1 MFYHQETTWEYLS
14 TRIQALKLKKI
25 DKYKNLRNST

>member
-14 TRIQALKLKKI
+14 TRIQDLKLKKI
-25 DKYKNLRNST
+25 DKYNRS

>member
-14 TRIQALKLKKI
+14 TRVQALKLKKI
-25 DKYKNLRNST
+25 DKYNRS